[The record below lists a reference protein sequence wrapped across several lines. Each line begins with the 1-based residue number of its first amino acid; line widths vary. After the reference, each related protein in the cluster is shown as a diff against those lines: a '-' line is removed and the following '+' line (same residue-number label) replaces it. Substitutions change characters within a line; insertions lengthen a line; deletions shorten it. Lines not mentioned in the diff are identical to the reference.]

1 MVRDTRRRAPHHEG
15 CLSPKLWFAR
25 RANLP
30 QSESLIL
37 PPNQIHICT
46 VPPHRGAARD
56 RHGRGAGC
64 GGRGVALLTRARTRG
79 RRSRVVLTPR
89 RWRQASRRYPLGDGG
104 KQARSPGRAR
114 YKLLKPLRG
123 ECRVNRC
130 DRGDYTRVLPTHC
143 TRGYGRIGRPAFPAP
158 SDFRGTKDSCTTRAH
173 PAARPRRRVLSLLFE
188 ISSSIGM
195 LRAGAPRSQLSSPAT
210 GSAQRAAR

>member
-1 MVRDTRRRAPHHEG
+1 MPRKLPICPSCQSVAINLIDLTPKSATHFALSRAPQEG
-15 CLSPKLWFAR
+15 RIAIVTSVGYGMRWTQA
-25 RANLP
+25 
-30 QSESLIL
+30 
-37 PPNQIHICT
+37 
-46 VPPHRGAARD
+46 
-56 RHGRGAGC
+56 
-64 GGRGVALLTRARTRG
+64 ALLTRARACG

-89 RWRQASRRYPLGDGG
+89 RWRQVGGSDSAGDGG

-114 YKLLKPLRG
+114 YKPLKPLRG

-143 TRGYGRIGRPAFPAP
+143 TRGCGCIERPAFPAP

-173 PAARPRRRVLSLLFE
+173 PAAGPRRRVLSWLFE